1 MTLKQRARLVN
12 WTAGIGMVLGGA
24 IGFGLVFIGFKSN
37 PDMPGWQFFVRF
49 LLPPAL
55 LGALPELIGFHLF
68 SPACP
73 QCGHRLKRI
82 GRRSIMWRCE
92 RCGFF
97 ENTGVFVDSGGSSQG
112 RSTAR

>member
-55 LGALPELIGFHLF
+55 LSGLPDLIGFHWF
-68 SPACP
+68 PPMCP
-73 QCGHRLKRI
+73 QCGYRLKKI
-82 GRRSIMWRCE
+82 GRRSVMWHCE

-97 ENTGVFVDSGGSSQG
+97 EDTKVFVDSGQSRSG
-112 RSTAR
+112 RSKAP